1 MPIFEFILH
10 VYAFFSGSIE
20 YPENVQLHDH
30 TNIVENNYM
39 DESMTNISSNHRTY
53 TIPDYDK
60 INKTEQLSPY
70 GSSNSCAYCRRNL
83 KYVYKETYAY
93 DGREFCSTG
102 CRKKFSDN
110 DLVALG
116 QGYTLDEREETPIFR
131 AVFHE
136 QVLQQ
141 I

>member
-1 MPIFEFILH
+1 MPIFELILH

-39 DESMTNISSNHRTY
+39 DESITNISDN
-53 TIPDYDK
+53 DYYMM
-60 INKTEQLSPY
+60 NQTEQLIPY

-136 QVLQQ
+136 RVLQQ